1 MLLNPSVPALVYLYS
16 GEFDVIQCYVTDRD
30 WGRMQHRR
38 LSLCG
43 VMSVALFIHAPP
55 FLYQA
60 AILLTS
66 WWQTSQNPW
75 LSVRDS
81 CTHLAE
87 APTLLT
93 VPLFF
98 CCFLTAKETQ
108 LKSLSSSG
116 SAPAWALFLV
126 WQWNGT
132 FRFCFMH
139 FLFLPK
145 IYIRPRNLFFFFFC
159 SHSFFFPTLV
169 IFACL
174 WFAILLSCPRFL
186 SLWLI
191 FSGLQK
197 QKIRQNLKG
206 KKRAI

>member
-1 MLLNPSVPALVYLYS
+1 MWSDVTCIVHSCASVSLPSCYPSNILVADIPKSLVERKGFMHTLGRGSYS
-16 GEFDVIQCYVTDRD
+16 SHCP
-30 WGRMQHRR
+30 
-38 LSLCG
+38 S
-43 VMSVALFIHAPP
+43 
-55 FLYQA
+55 
-60 AILLTS
+60 
-66 WWQTSQNPW
+66 
-75 LSVRDS
+75 
-81 CTHLAE
+81 
-87 APTLLT
+87 
-93 VPLFF
+93 FF

-145 IYIRPRNLFFFFFC
+145 IYIRPRNLFFFC
-159 SHSFFFPTLV
+159 SHSFFFHTLV

-174 WFAILLSCPRFL
+174 WFPILLSCPRFL

-206 KKRAI
+206 KKRAV